1 MGTGEMKTYAALL
14 ALALAASVVSTTN
27 AANSAKHVR
36 HHHVARVAHPAT
48 ASTSD
53 WPGNP
58 YMDMQQRQVEKF
70 WRDAFDPYDATK

>member
-1 MGTGEMKTYAALL
+1 MKTYAALL
-14 ALALAASVVSTTN
+14 ALALAASVVSTAN
-27 AANSAKHVR
+27 AAKHVR
-36 HHHVARVAHPAT
+36 HHHVAHVAHPST

-58 YMDMQQRQVEKF
+58 YMDMQQSQVAKF